1 MRRLMLLLLS
11 PLLAAP
17 APAAPQPSVAGLY
30 EIHQME
36 MAGGLELQP
45 GGHFRYAFTYGAID
59 EESEG
64 DWTFDGQ
71 VVHLTTRPMPNEPT
85 FELVRDT
92 PAPKCTLS
100 LSVDWGKF
108 DWSSAPDVLVAYE
121 GSPKELHFLK
131 ADESGAVHLE
141 DCAVTT
147 VMPLVPMFD
156 VPGEPLQ
163 LSPATGHR
171 LSLRFRPNDL
181 GHIAFRDKPLKLDG
195 SGLEME
201 RYDTRIRF
209 VRERP

>member
-1 MRRLMLLLLS
+1 MRRLILLILS

-17 APAAPQPSVAGLY
+17 ASPSPAGRY
-30 EIHQME
+30 GIHQME

-45 GGHFRYAFTYGAID
+45 NGHFRYAFTYGAID

-71 VVHLTTRPMPNEPT
+71 AVHLTTRPMPNEPS
-85 FELVRDT
+85 FDLVSDT

-100 LSVDWGKF
+100 LAVDWGKF
-108 DWSSAPDVLVAYE
+108 NWSSAPDVLVTYE
-121 GSPKELHFLK
+121 GSPKVLHFLQT
-131 ADESGAVHLE
+131 DESGTVHLE
-141 DCAVTT
+141 NCAVTT
-147 VMPLVPMFD
+147 VMPLVPMFQI
-156 VPGEPLQ
+156 PGKPLK

-181 GHIAFRDKPLKLDG
+181 GHIAFRGEPLKLDG